1 MIHTQLVYRVM
12 QECKLIYA
20 LQPVQT
26 LYSIFHSGELEDP
39 VIRNLGPKMSLW
51 ASRGYSTYH
60 YVIRCI

>member
-1 MIHTQLVYRVM
+1 M
-12 QECKLIYA
+12 
-20 LQPVQT
+20 QT